1 MTQPTNKNELVD
13 QLLAGYKKFES
24 QLNGATGS
32 IHALRKKAVESLNM
46 TGLPSTKDEEY
57 KYTNITKA
65 IEKNFSFDTESPA
78 VQVSKSEIEPFLI
91 PGLDAHVLIFVNG
104 KLDPALSHWESGAGL
119 EISDL
124 PTALKEDH
132 EALSTH
138 FAKYADYHRDA
149 FVALNTGFS
158 KDGSFINIEANKI
171 IEKPVV
177 LHYINVVKDGQV
189 HNHPRN
195 LVLAGENSHATI
207 IESFSNLGELESFTN
222 SVTEVVCSQSA
233 RVEYYKLQNNEDN
246 AYHVGTTHVRQA
258 KNSYFAAYTFTT
270 NGAIIRNNLNI
281 DLADEGCETH
291 MYGLYLLNGKT
302 HVDNHTAVDHQKPNS
317 FSNELYKGILEDRSR
332 GVFNGKIFVRQDA
345 QKTNAFQSNKNILL
359 SDQATV
365 NTKPQ
370 LEIWADDVKCSHG
383 CTTGQLDEEA
393 LFYLQSRGLGKDNAR
408 ALLLYAFAIE
418 VLENV
423 KLEPVR
429 KYLEDLISERLHKDF

>member
-1 MTQPTNKNELVD
+1 MTQATNQNDLVG
-13 QLLAGYKKFES
+13 QLLAGFQKFES

-32 IHALRKKAVESLNM
+32 VHSLRKKALESLDLA
-46 TGLPSTKDEEY
+46 GLPSTKHEEY

-65 IEKNFSFDTESPA
+65 IEKTFSFDTENTSTQIEP
-78 VQVSKSEIEPFLI
+78 QEIEEFLI
-91 PGLDAHVLIFVNG
+91 PGLDAHILVFLNG
-104 KLDPALSHWESGAGL
+104 VLDPSLSRWEAEAGL
-119 EISDL
+119 EITDL
-124 PTALKEDH
+124 PTALKEDS
-132 EALSTH
+132 EAISKH
-138 FAKYADYHRDA
+138 FAKYADYNRDA
-149 FVALNTGFS
+149 YVALNTGFS
-158 KDGSFINIEANKI
+158 KDGSFITVKANSI

-195 LVLAGENSHATI
+195 LVVVGENSHATF
-207 IESFSNLGELESFTN
+207 IESFSNVGEHESLTN
-222 SVTEVVCSQSA
+222 SVTEIVIGQSA
-233 RVEYYKLQNNEDN
+233 RVDYYKLQNDKENV
-246 AYHVGTTHVRQA
+246 YHVGTTQVQQA

-270 NGAIIRNNLNI
+270 NGAITRNNLNI
-281 DLADEGCETH
+281 DLEDEGCESH

-317 FSNELYKGILEDRSR
+317 FSNELYKGILEDKSR

-429 KYLEDLISERLHKDF
+429 KYLEDLISERLRKDF

>member
-1 MTQPTNKNELVD
+1 MTQTTNQND
-13 QLLAGYKKFES
+13 LAGQFLAGFQKFES

-32 IHALRKKAVESLNM
+32 VHALRKKALESLDLS
-46 TGLPSTKDEEY
+46 GLPSTKHEEY

-65 IEKNFSFDTESPA
+65 IEKTFSFEAHKTSTQIEA
-78 VQVSKSEIEPFLI
+78 EEIEKFLI
-91 PGLDAHVLIFVNG
+91 PGLDAHVLVFLNG
-104 KLDPALSHWESGAGL
+104 VLTPALSRWETEPGL
-119 EISDL
+119 EITDL
-124 PTALKEDH
+124 PTALKEDR
-132 EALSTH
+132 EAISTH
-138 FAKYADYHRDA
+138 FAKYADYNRDA
-149 FVALNTGFS
+149 YVALNTGFS
-158 KDGSFINIEANKI
+158 KDGSFITVKANRV

-177 LHYINVVKDGQV
+177 LHYINVVKDGQA

-195 LVLAGENSHATI
+195 LVVVGENSHVTL
-207 IESFSNLGELESFTN
+207 IESFSNVGEHESLTN
-222 SVTEVVCSQSA
+222 SVTEIVIGQSA
-233 RVEYYKLQNNEDN
+233 RVDYYKLQNNEEN
-246 AYHVGTTHVRQA
+246 AYHIGTTQVQQA
-258 KNSYFAAYTFTT
+258 KNSYFAGYTFTT

-281 DLADEGCETH
+281 DLEDEGCESH

-302 HVDNHTAVDHQKPNS
+302 HVDNHTAVDHQKANS
-317 FSNELYKGILEDRSR
+317 FSNELYKGILEDKSR

-393 LFYLQSRGLGKDNAR
+393 LFYLQSRGLGKDKAR

-429 KYLEDLISERLHKDF
+429 KYLEGLISERLHKDF